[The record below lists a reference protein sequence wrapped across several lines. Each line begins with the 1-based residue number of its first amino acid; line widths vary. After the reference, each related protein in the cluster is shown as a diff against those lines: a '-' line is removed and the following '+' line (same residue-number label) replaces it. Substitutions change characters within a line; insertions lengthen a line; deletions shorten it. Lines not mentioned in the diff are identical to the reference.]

1 MHRPTIAAWLLF
13 LATSACAEAPQ
24 PQARPQ
30 PQALYAEHCASCHGA
45 RRYGGYAPPLI
56 PDTLGRKSDEAL
68 VEAILDGLPNTQMRA
83 FGDTLSAAQASGLVA
98 LLREPT
104 PEISWTMS
112 DMARSREEFPV
123 GERKIFAETRREN
136 LTLVVE
142 RGSGSVVILDG
153 DSLKELDRFS
163 VGKIHGGLKFDRGLR
178 KVLASTRDGV
188 IVDYDLERG
197 GLHARVVAGVN
208 TRNIAVSPDGDF
220 VAAANQLPPGLVI
233 FDAELRPLA
242 NFPLDGQPSG
252 VYYVPGE
259 ERFVVTARDTPLL
272 NSVSTRD
279 LELSRVE
286 LPEAFED
293 FIFVPGSSRLVA
305 SSRGGNRLSL
315 YDYAENEVIAT
326 LSTQGLPH
334 LFSACFFEYEGALH
348 AAFNHMGDPKLTII
362 EMANFRVVKE
372 IPLQGSGYFAR
383 THPGTP
389 YIWVDTNTETVQLV
403 EKASL
408 ALAEQSITPEPGK
421 KAMHVE
427 FTADGKSAFVSI
439 WSPQGAVVV
448 YDAVSLEETARLP
461 FAMPVGK
468 YNAGN
473 KTRELR

>member
-1 MHRPTIAAWLLF
+1 MDRPTSAAVLLF
-13 LATSACAEAPQ
+13 LTTSACAGAP
-24 PQARPQ
+24 PPEPRT
-30 PQALYAEHCASCHGA
+30 LYAEHCASCHGA

-56 PDTLGRKSDEAL
+56 PDTLSRKSDEAL
-68 VEAILDGLPNTQMRA
+68 LEAILAGLPNTQMGA
-83 FGDTLSAAQASGLVA
+83 FADKLSAEQASDLVA

-104 PEISWTMS
+104 AEITWTAA
-112 DMARSREEFPV
+112 DMAASREEFPV
-123 GERKIFAETRREN
+123 GERKIPVAARREN

-142 RGSGSVVILDG
+142 RGSGSVVVLDG
-153 DSLKELDRFS
+153 DSLKELDRFP
-163 VGKIHGGLKFDRGLR
+163 VGKIHGGLKFDRALR

-188 IVDYDLERG
+188 VVDYDLERG
-197 GLHARVVAGVN
+197 GLRARVVAGVN

-233 FDAELRPLA
+233 FDAELQPLA
-242 NFPLDGQPSG
+242 VFPLDGQPSG

-272 NSVSTRD
+272 SSVSTRD
-279 LELSRVE
+279 LALSQIE
-286 LPEAFED
+286 LPEPFED

-305 SSRGGNRLSL
+305 SSRGGNRLTL
-315 YDYAENEVIAT
+315 YDYAENQVIAT
-326 LSTQGLPH
+326 LPTQGLPH
-334 LFSACFFEYEGALH
+334 LFSACFFEREGRLH
-348 AAFNHMGDPKLTII
+348 AAFNHMGAPRLTII
-362 EMANFRVVKE
+362 EMENFRVVKE
-372 IPLQGSGYFAR
+372 IPLLGSGFFAR

-389 YIWVDTNTETVQLV
+389 YVWVDTNTETVQLV

-408 ALAEQSITPEPGK
+408 VLAERSITPESGK
-421 KAMHVE
+421 QAMHVE
-427 FTADGKSAFVSI
+427 FTADGKTAFVSI
-439 WSPQGAVVV
+439 WNPQGAVVV

>member
-1 MHRPTIAAWLLF
+1 MHQPALAAMLMF
-13 LATSACAEAPQ
+13 LAASACAEATP
-24 PQARPQ
+24 PE

-56 PDTLGRKSDEAL
+56 PVTLGRKPDEAL
-68 VEAILDGLPNTQMRA
+68 AAAILEGLPNTQMRA
-83 FGDTLSAAQASGLVA
+83 YGDTLSSEQATALVA

-104 PEISWTMS
+104 AEITWTAA
-112 DMARSREEFPV
+112 DMAASREEFAV
-123 GERKIFAETRREN
+123 AERKIPSETRREN

-153 DSLKELDRFS
+153 DSLEELDRFP
-163 VGKIHGGLKFDRGLR
+163 VGKIHGGLKFDRALR
-178 KVLASTRDGV
+178 RVLASTRDGV
-188 IVDYDLERG
+188 VVDYDLERG
-197 GLHARVVAGVN
+197 GLRARVVAGVN
-208 TRNIAVSPDGDF
+208 TRNIAISPDGDF

-242 NFPLDGQPSG
+242 VFPLDGQPSG

-272 NSVSTRD
+272 SSVSTGD
-279 LELSRVE
+279 LVLSQVQ
-286 LPEAFED
+286 LPEPFED

-305 SSRGGNRLSL
+305 SSRGGNRLTL
-315 YDYAENEVIAT
+315 YDYAENQVIAT
-326 LSTQGLPH
+326 LPTQGLPH
-334 LFSACFFEYEGALH
+334 LFSACFFEREGKLH

-362 EMANFRVVKE
+362 EMEDFRIVKE
-372 IPLQGSGYFAR
+372 IPLVGSGFFAR

-389 YIWVDTNTETVQLV
+389 YVWVDTNTETIQLV

-408 ALAEQSITPEPGK
+408 ATAERSLTPEPGK
-421 KAMHVE
+421 QAMHVE
-427 FTADGKSAFVSI
+427 FTADGKTAFVSV
-439 WSPQGAVVV
+439 WDPQGAVVV
-448 YDAVSLEETARLP
+448 YDAVSLEEMARLP
-461 FAMPVGK
+461 FSMPVGK